1 MDRQSHSF
9 HKGNRNANKIRMQ
22 GSVEL
27 GFVSLQAD
35 SACVTLRREKKDF
48 GEMILFSLVFL
59 HKNEVVV

>member
-1 MDRQSHSF
+1 
-9 HKGNRNANKIRMQ
+9 MQ
-22 GSVEL
+22 GSVEFR
-27 GFVSLQAD
+27 FVSLQVD